1 METMQKS
8 RYEARAAIIK
18 ALAHPTR
25 LFIVEELHR
34 GERCVCDLTAQIGAD
49 ISTVSRHLAILK
61 NAGIVDDRK
70 RGNQVF
76 YTLKIPCILSF
87 FGCIEAVLESNMRE
101 TTAIHAACVCNTTI
115 TG

>member
-1 METMQKS
+1 METMQQS

-49 ISTVSRHLAILK
+49 ISTVSRHLAVLK
-61 NAGIVDDRK
+61 HAGIIDDDK

-76 YTLKIPCILSF
+76 YTLKVPCILNF
-87 FGCIEAVLESNMRE
+87 LGCVEAVLESNMRE
-101 TTAIHAACVCNTTI
+101 HTELIAASACSI
-115 TG
+115 Q